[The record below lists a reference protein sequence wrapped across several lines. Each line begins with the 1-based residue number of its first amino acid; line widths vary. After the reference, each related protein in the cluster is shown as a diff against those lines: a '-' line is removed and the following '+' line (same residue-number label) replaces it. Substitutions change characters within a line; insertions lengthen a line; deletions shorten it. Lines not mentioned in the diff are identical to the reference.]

1 MYRDL
6 VFACAERLFAET
18 DFDRVSMR
26 DIAADAGISPKTLYA
41 VYSGKEEIYRE
52 IGRVRSRA
60 LLERIG
66 GNTSGGGPILERLTR
81 GVRAYVGFLLE
92 HRSFF
97 QIQMREARNWGL
109 IPSGEGKKEWR
120 HGHRLQA
127 DLVREGIAAGVFYDG
142 DPELMAATAIAVM
155 QVQLAGLL
163 ERPAAPDP
171 EEITAELVQQI
182 LRCLG
187 RFDLP
192 DYGVASEAGSQRK

>member
-1 MYRDL
+1 MIPDVEIGIGLPVRPRE
-6 VFACAERLFAET
+6 AERDFAEAT
-18 DFDRVSMR
+18 GELRPR
-26 DIAADAGISPKTLYA
+26 P
-41 VYSGKEEIYRE
+41 
-52 IGRVRSRA
+52 
-60 LLERIG
+60 
-66 GNTSGGGPILERLTR
+66 
-81 GVRAYVGFLLE
+81 
-92 HRSFF
+92 F

-127 DLVREGIAAGVFYDG
+127 ELVREGIAAGVFYDG

-163 ERPAAPDP
+163 ERPGDPDP
-171 EEITAELVQQI
+171 EVITTELVQQI

-192 DYGVASEAGSQRK
+192 DYGTGAEAASQTK